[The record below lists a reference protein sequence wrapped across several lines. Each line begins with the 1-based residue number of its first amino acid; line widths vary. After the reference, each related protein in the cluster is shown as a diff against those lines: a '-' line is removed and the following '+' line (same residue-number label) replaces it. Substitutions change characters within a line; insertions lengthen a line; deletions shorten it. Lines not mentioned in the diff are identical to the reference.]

1 MKKKVLIGPSTF
13 AAIDREPLDKLL
25 AAGFEVIGNP
35 FGRKIAK
42 KELINLLPGINGL
55 IAGLETLDR
64 EVMELSDLKVISR
77 CGSGM
82 SNVDQE
88 AAKEL
93 GIKVYCTPEG
103 PTNSVAEL
111 TVGILISLIRLV
123 PLMDSALHNNIW
135 DKKIG
140 FELRAKTVL
149 IIGFGKIGRRVS
161 ELLKPF
167 QVNIIVSDPFLSGEI
182 GDISILPLDRALPQ
196 ADIITIHASGEK
208 IILGDREFC
217 MMKEGVFILNGARG
231 GLIDEDA
238 LISALEDGRIRGAW
252 LDTFSQEPYTGPLT
266 RYPQVVL
273 TPHVGSYTRECRK
286 GMEMEAVQNLINV
299 LKKKTGI
306 KDED

>member
-42 KELINLLPGINGL
+42 KELISLLPGVNGL

-88 AAKEL
+88 AAKDL
-93 GIKVYCTPEG
+93 GIKVYNTPDG

-111 TVGILISLIRLV
+111 TVGMLISLIRLV
-123 PLMDSALHNNIW
+123 PPMDNALHNNIW

-140 FELRAKTVL
+140 FELRGKTVL

-161 ELLKPF
+161 ELLEPF
-167 QVNIIVSDPFLSGEI
+167 QVNIIASDPFLSGEI
-182 GDISILPLDRALPQ
+182 GNISILPLDRALQQ
-196 ADIITIHASGEK
+196 ADIITIHASGQK
-208 IILGDREFC
+208 VILGEKEFS
-217 MMKEGVFILNGARG
+217 MMKEGAFILNGARG
-231 GLIDEDA
+231 GLIDEDC
-238 LISALEDGRIRGAW
+238 LINNLENGRVAGVW
-252 LDTFSQEPYTGPLT
+252 LDSYSREPYEGPLT
-266 RYPQVVL
+266 RFSQAIL
-273 TPHVGSYTRECRK
+273 TPHVGSYTQECRK
-286 GMEMEAVQNLINV
+286 RMETEAVENLIAA
-299 LKKKTGI
+299 LTEKR
-306 KDED
+306 D

>member
-1 MKKKVLIGPSTF
+1 MKKKVLIGPSSF
-13 AAIDREPLDKLL
+13 AAIDRTPLNRLL
-25 AAGFEVIGNP
+25 AAGFEVIENP
-35 FGRKIAK
+35 FGRKITK
-42 KELINLLPGINGL
+42 KELIDLLPGVNGL
-55 IAGLETLDR
+55 IAGLEILDR

-123 PLMDSALHNNIW
+123 PPMDNAIHNNIW

-182 GDISILPLDRALPQ
+182 GDISILPLDRALPK

-208 IILGDREFC
+208 IILGDKEFS

-231 GLIDEDA
+231 GLIDENCIVDG
-238 LISALEDGRIRGAW
+238 LEKGRVAGVW
-252 LDTFSQEPYTGPLT
+252 LDSYTLEPYEGPLT
-266 RYPQVVL
+266 RFPQAIL
-273 TPHVGSYTRECRK
+273 TPHIGSYTRECRK
-286 GMEMEAVQNLINV
+286 RMEAEAVENLIAA
-299 LKKKTGI
+299 LTEERG
-306 KDED
+306 